1 MCSTCLL
8 IVFIESFIN
17 VLGWALTLAIFVR
30 VILSWIPN
38 ARLPFGLGEFVFAVS
53 EPILGPIRRA
63 MPFFGGVDFSPLV
76 ALLLIQVASSV
87 LLRVL
92 PPAIQ
97 RRDRAHHR
105 CGACHP
111 TLQKRPGRCAARGP
125 SGPSSRRAAGSR
137 CSESSGADTFG
148 YGAWLAGG
156 RRPPRAG
163 EHVPR
168 QAFQRSDE
176 RPGRARTVAEMTS
189 RFGRGWA
196 GQDRG
201 QCWRRR
207 RSK

>member
-8 IVFIESFIN
+8 IAFIESFIN

-92 PPAIQ
+92 PSAI
-97 RRDRAHHR
+97 
-105 CGACHP
+105 
-111 TLQKRPGRCAARGP
+111 
-125 SGPSSRRAAGSR
+125 
-137 CSESSGADTFG
+137 
-148 YGAWLAGG
+148 
-156 RRPPRAG
+156 
-163 EHVPR
+163 
-168 QAFQRSDE
+168 
-176 RPGRARTVAEMTS
+176 
-189 RFGRGWA
+189 
-196 GQDRG
+196 
-201 QCWRRR
+201 
-207 RSK
+207 